1 LAADFAE
8 DSEFNPEKFTTKIR
22 SKLAEPLLVD
32 YFQNFHKKSI
42 KIAENRSARVR
53 HNSQVYPGIFFQ
65 LLLTNEADS
74 TEVEIFTYMA
84 RNQGTPK
91 SIFLTLC

>member
-8 DSEFNPEKFTTKIR
+8 DSEFNPEKITTKIR

-32 YFQNFHKKSI
+32 YFQNFHKNSI
-42 KIAENRSARVR
+42 KIAENRSVRVR